1 MMMRA
6 AAPPTAIP
14 AMAPVESPE
23 LCESPVEAPDVEVG
37 EPDGSAD
44 DVELGGKKAMA
55 LVSSLERTAWMRW
68 SFGQPV
74 PHGTLAQQPRK
85 GGSLSTE
92 RSVSLSRDEGT
103 RAGKIGLTSTCV
115 PDLFASIVIA
125 ALFGDVGVFV
135 G

>member
-23 LCESPVEAPDVEVG
+23 LCESPVEAPDVEDEDAEVG
-37 EPDGSAD
+37 VPDGSAD
-44 DVELGGKKAMA
+44 DVELGGRKAMA
-55 LVSSLERTAWMRW
+55 LTSSSERTAWMRW

-92 RSVSLSRDEGT
+92 RVSQSVAR
-103 RAGKIGLTSTCV
+103 
-115 PDLFASIVIA
+115 
-125 ALFGDVGVFV
+125 
-135 G
+135 